1 MQICFS
7 LLQRLSEQFRGRQY
21 YGISF
26 SILFHISYLLPKIYC
41 TKVKQNSQQQEILM
55 FASKVLLC
63 SNFFPHKHLMHDIKV
78 TRFLVKTLLILRVIS
93 LFGFCCNW
101 RLTIMFTLKELF
113 ISPASGFSFT
123 AQQHHLCLIWIR
135 RHEPYWRG

>member
-7 LLQRLSEQFRGRQY
+7 LLQRLSEQFRGREY

-78 TRFLVKTLLILRVIS
+78 TRFLVKTTYSQSYFFVWILLQ
-93 LFGFCCNW
+93 
-101 RLTIMFTLKELF
+101 LTSNYNFTLKELF